1 MKKRNKKYI
10 PLAQKQ
16 ERVIKAKLA
25 QTYEFDMEFVI
36 EEVSKKIDEWH
47 AENNLPE
54 DEYCHCP
61 EWLVID
67 AYKQQDLIIALKMT
81 QIQDPEY
88 WEIGID
94 SHFLNAEKEDV
105 YTIPFSIELPQM
117 SHVELMNDC
126 DVKVNRGAGIKTRWK
141 GLQNEMLD
149 HWEREGIPDGYE
161 LVKSQV
167 YIKAHAKFK
176 SVQMFKEHECLL
188 ELRNKGTLIKKLREF
203 AQVTA

>member
-1 MKKRNKKYI
+1 MKKRTKKYI

-36 EEVSKKIDEWH
+36 EEVNKKIDEWRT
-47 AENNLPE
+47 ENNLPE
-54 DEYCHCP
+54 DEYCP

-117 SHVELMNDC
+117 GHAELMNGC

-149 HWEREGIPDGYE
+149 HWEHEGVPDGYE

-167 YIKAHAKFK
+167 YLKAHAKFK
-176 SVQMFKEHECLL
+176 SVQMFKEYECLL

-203 AQVTA
+203 AQVAA